1 MLNIPIK
8 DQFRESRLF
17 NARLSVVGVVV
28 TVLVIALLLRLAYL
42 QVFAHRHYET
52 LSQANRIRPIPIQPP
67 RGLILDRNGIILA
80 QNYPVYTL
88 QIIPEQ
94 VDDMKSLLEQLG
106 HVVNLNETDLKN
118 FRKQLRDRPRF
129 ESLVLRSHLT
139 EEEAA
144 RLAIKRPYFNG
155 VELEARLQRHYPL
168 TGLGVHFL
176 GYVGRINEQEQG
188 QIDKA
193 TYRGV
198 DYIGKLGLEASYE
211 KILPDRSGSRKWKPM
226 PTGVRCVPWTVSRR
240 WRGRIST

>member
-17 NARLSVVGVVV
+17 NARLSVIGVLV

-94 VDDMKSLLEQLG
+94 VDDMKSLLEELG

-144 RLAIKRPYFNG
+144 RLAVKRPYFNG

-176 GYVGRINEQEQG
+176 GYVGRINEQEQA
-188 QIDKA
+188 QIDREDKA
-193 TYRGV
+193 TYRGI

-211 KILPDRSGSRKWKPM
+211 KILLGQVGFEKVETNARGHH
-226 PTGVRCVPWTVSRR
+226 RR
-240 WRGRIST
+240 HPLG